1 MLCEAWEKASRGVIV
16 NVVAKIAKIAKLQ
29 LKVNLWTAR
38 NFELC
43 TDCFGCDYLQGSNTT
58 ENGGQTG
65 CC

>member
-38 NFELC
+38 NFELL
-43 TDCFGCDYLQGSNTT
+43 Y
-58 ENGGQTG
+58 
-65 CC
+65 